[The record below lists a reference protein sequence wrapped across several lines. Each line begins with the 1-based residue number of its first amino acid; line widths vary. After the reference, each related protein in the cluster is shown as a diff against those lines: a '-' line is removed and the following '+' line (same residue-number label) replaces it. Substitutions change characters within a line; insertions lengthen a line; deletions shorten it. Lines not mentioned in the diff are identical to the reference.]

1 MFGSSLV
8 PKIAHNCLSAMALVG
23 LLLATTPAWAS
34 FIVVDTYDATTN
46 TNVVDQSATTD
57 ATTYEISL
65 DTFKT
70 KVADA
75 YVNGMGGV
83 FDFDN
88 GSQASGVTSM
98 VVDYGNTGSG
108 TTKSLTINND
118 IPDGDPGTKGAPYYS
133 LPFDGSGREP
143 ISGQSMLGRTTSDID
158 FIFNLTDISSS
169 DLDEKVVAF
178 GITVLSRTQPDYP
191 AGTTA
196 SVTAYFSG
204 GGSVF
209 ASDTITYQEATDDT
223 FFGFE
228 APDGQYL
235 TYVRINLAGPGDAT
249 TALDDLGFVTA
260 AVPEPGTLSLLTLGL
275 LALVPV
281 ARRSRKAANRVK

>member
-34 FIVVDTYDATTN
+34 FIVVDTYDANTN

-57 ATTYEISL
+57 ATTYEIGL

-70 KVADA
+70 KVANA
-75 YVNGMGGV
+75 YAEGMGGV

-88 GSQASGVTSM
+88 GSQANGTTSM
-98 VVDYGNTGSG
+98 IVDYGDTGSG
-108 TTKSLTINND
+108 TTKSLTITND
-118 IPDGDPGTKGAPYYS
+118 IPDGDPSTTGAPYYE
-133 LPFDGSGREP
+133 LPFNGSGRTP
-143 ISGQSMLGRTTSDID
+143 ISGESMLGRSQAGD
-158 FIFNLTDISSS
+158 FIFNFADIAGS
-169 DLDEKVVAF
+169 DQDEKVVAF
-178 GITVLSRTQPDYP
+178 GITVLSRAQND
-191 AGTTA
+191 GTSTA
-196 SVTAYFSG
+196 TVTTYFSG
-204 GGSVF
+204 GGAVF
-209 ASDTITYQEATDDT
+209 KSATIDDAEATDDT

-228 APDGQYL
+228 APEGQYL
-235 TYVRINLAGPGDAT
+235 TYARVNLVDDDTTGDAT

-260 AVPEPGTLSLLTLGL
+260 AVPEPGTLALLGIGL

-281 ARRSRKAANRVK
+281 TRRLSKVTNSGK